1 MNSSDIA
8 AFRADLLTSRDFIM
22 KMIIRQPQLSALGPR
37 AMAEW
42 DDYPAAVAALGRL
55 ELHLAR
61 AVALAKE
68 SVPSIQ
74 DKLKTFAEK
83 SPLALQAAE
92 IPLSVQLA
100 EVMRSDGQMMMLA
113 RKTATVFKYVTAG
126 GVLKTL
132 FTRKSELPLR
142 QMVIDIE
149 RLLPFVDML
158 QATVDA
164 PKA

>member
-1 MNSSDIA
+1 MNASEIA
-8 AFRADLLTSRDFIM
+8 AFRADLITSRDFIM
-22 KMIIRQPQLSALGPR
+22 KMLIRQPQLSALGPR

-42 DDYPAAVAALGRL
+42 DDYPAAVDALRKL

-68 SVPSIQ
+68 VAPSIQ
-74 DKLKTFAEK
+74 DKLKNFAEK
-83 SPLALQAAE
+83 SPVALQAAE

-100 EVMRSDGQMMMLA
+100 DALRNDGQMVMLA
-113 RKTATVFKYVTAG
+113 RKTAMIFKYVSAG

-132 FTRKSELPLR
+132 FTKKSELPLR

-149 RLLPFVDML
+149 RILPFVDVL
-158 QATVDA
+158 QTAVDT